1 MTIEAPG
8 RLSLKQSLSF
18 AVIAVLLVGLGIFL
32 GSSRQAQVVVGA
44 LPPLPQANGAL
55 TPSQQ
60 AVVDL
65 RSRAAMQFVF
75 FHELGHMVIHQL
87 KLPAIGPEEDVADEF
102 AAYTLTDVLRAAPD
116 DQKDF
121 YSEIVY
127 SGALFWRISG
137 AIQQAHEGHRA
148 DAGITWY
155 DEHAPDL
162 RRYYNVLCIAVGADP
177 LRFAGKAAI
186 EGVPQSRLNRCDE
199 EYKTKHAAWDTLLKP
214 HTGGLWHRTFGAR
227 RLMLEVGPVGK
238 TEWQPFETTYTQG
251 NYFQQV
257 LDGISRAV
265 ILPQTIPVVV
275 KSCSGVSNAWWSP
288 TEKRITLC
296 HEFFQDVTNTFALAV
311 LAGQGQAGERA
322 QAAPPVPPAPAG
334 PPSSPAPPAPSAP
347 RGSEPDPLVPAGAIP
362 SDTYTEP
369 SGRFSVTVPPGW
381 KAVPSGA
388 DGVSL
393 QRGSTYSQ
401 VLIGPDGRA
410 PQAVVTGLL
419 QQIARQWSQLRAGS
433 SQALTLGGSPG
444 FYQMASGL
452 NPKGVPSRV
461 YVAAAPLTEGTVI
474 VLVTSV
480 PDAEFEQN
488 KEALALIQLS
498 LRVRNDA
505 GAGQ

>member
-1 MTIEAPG
+1 MTTDTKT
-8 RLSLKQSLSF
+8 RFSLSQGLAF
-18 AVIAVLLVGLGIFL
+18 AVMAIMLIGLGVYL
-32 GSSRQAQVVVGA
+32 GSARQMQVVVTP

-55 TPSQQ
+55 TPPQQ

-137 AIQQAHEGHRA
+137 AIQQTQDRRPDG
-148 DAGITWY
+148 GITWY

-177 LRFAGKAAI
+177 LRFAGKAAV
-186 EGVPQSRLNRCDE
+186 EGVPQSRLNRCDD

-214 HTGGLWHRTFGAR
+214 HTGGLWHRTFGTR

-251 NYFQQV
+251 NYFQQI

-265 ILPQTIPVVV
+265 VLPQTIPVLV
-275 KSCSGVSNAWWSP
+275 KSCNGVSNAWWSP

-296 HEFFQDVTNTFALAV
+296 HEFFQDVANTFAAAV

-322 QAAPPVPPAPAG
+322 QAEPPARG
-334 PPSSPAPPAPSAP
+334 LPSSPAP
-347 RGSEPDPLVPAGAIP
+347 RGPDVPGGSTPDPLAPAGEAP
-362 SDTYTEP
+362 ADTYTDPE
-369 SGRFSVTVPPGW
+369 GRFSVTVPPGW
-381 KAVPSGA
+381 QADGMGA
-388 DGVSL
+388 DGVSIR
-393 QRGSTYSQ
+393 RGATYTQ
-401 VLIGPDGRA
+401 LVIGPDAEG
-410 PQAVVTGLL
+410 PQAVVTALL
-419 QQIARQWSQLRAGS
+419 QQIARQWSQLRAGN
-433 SQALTLGGSPG
+433 SQAVTLGGHAG
-444 FYQMASGL
+444 FYQMATGL
-452 NPKGVPSRV
+452 NPKGVPARV
-461 YVAAAPLTEGTVI
+461 YVAAAPLAVGTAI
-474 VLVTSV
+474 VLITAV
-480 PDAEFEQN
+480 PEAEFEQN
-488 KEALALIQLS
+488 KDGLALVQLS
-498 LRVRNDA
+498 LRLRND
-505 GAGQ
+505 GGTGQ